1 MINGSKII
9 VNKTVFRVQ
18 GNCTKIIAES
28 GQTGEY
34 MAPFNGV
41 EHYVML
47 GKQVLTLRDGE
58 FDNYKEFDFEI
69 TEEDE
74 KAWRATAGLSVIHP
88 KHYKSNNDV
97 IQFCLDNDMGFVEG
111 NVLKYVR
118 RWKEKNG
125 IEDLEKAKEYLTR
138 LIQYENNREKKSNQ
152 EVSKNV
158 AESTS
163 IH

>member
-1 MINGSKII
+1 MIKGSKII

-18 GNCTKIIAES
+18 GDCTKIIAES

-34 MAPFNGV
+34 IAPFNGI

-58 FDNYKEFDFEI
+58 FDNYKEFNFEI

-74 KAWRATAGLSVIHP
+74 KAWGATAGLSVIHP

-111 NVLKYVR
+111 NVLKY
-118 RWKEKNG
+118 NS
-125 IEDLEKAKEYLTR
+125 D
-138 LIQYENNREKKSNQ
+138 
-152 EVSKNV
+152 
-158 AESTS
+158 ESQNATCGFGHGQFKDYCLCHNKPS
-163 IH
+163 EQCCLPDGSACFRY